1 MRSWT
6 KSETMSNATQWHA
19 ITLAHMAMAVRADI
33 PTFEGAKRMKIGR
46 DVVLAVTKIEVA
58 I

>member
-1 MRSWT
+1 
-6 KSETMSNATQWHA
+6 MSNATQWHA
-19 ITLAHMAMAVRADI
+19 TTLAMVVRADI
-33 PTFEGAKRMKIGR
+33 LTFEGAKRMKIGR